1 MVLGVARHRREIGI
15 DLRPLQVGQT
25 TLMLAAI
32 LDYEWFSC
40 KLLLKGVQIII
51 NWTIS
56 YMQLRYLM
64 TIYFRYMTAMLE
76 IWRPYWNLAEVHLK
90 AIIKCD
96 ISNMG
101 KTRMLMSNIVS

>member
-1 MVLGVARHRREIGI
+1 
-15 DLRPLQVGQT
+15 
-25 TLMLAAI
+25 
-32 LDYEWFSC
+32 
-40 KLLLKGVQIII
+40 
-51 NWTIS
+51 
-56 YMQLRYLM
+56 MQLRYLM

-101 KTRMLMSNIVS
+101 KTRMLMSNIVL